1 MKKITAFTIHKV
13 GENMSAS
20 VIYETING
28 EEKIIG
34 MNGRAEITIGGQ
46 EEINAAE
53 TLEKYLNN
61 KLAE

>member
-1 MKKITAFTIHKV
+1 
-13 GENMSAS
+13 MSAS

-34 MNGRAEITIGGQ
+34 MNGRAEIMIGGQ
-46 EEINAAE
+46 EEIKAAE

>member
-1 MKKITAFTIHKV
+1 
-13 GENMSAS
+13 MSAS